1 MLDAGEA
8 DYWIDVDRF
17 RQVLDRIANHPHRE
31 RLSITFDDGN
41 ISDLLVAAPELDRR
55 GLKAEFFVLA
65 GRIGQPGSLGPDDI
79 RALMKM
85 GMPVGSHG
93 VAHCDWSKLSAT
105 ELNYELDVS
114 KRILEEI
121 CRVPIRSASIPFGR
135 YNGTVLLGL
144 RRAGYATAYSSD
156 GGHFVDA
163 PFLRPRTSVRRD
175 ATDSAIEQILSG
187 ELPIWRRLRRAVRMT
202 ITARTWG
209 RFR

>member
-1 MLDAGEA
+1 MLDANEA

-17 RQVLDRIANHPHRE
+17 RKVLDRIANHPHRE

-55 GLKAEFFVLA
+55 GLKAEFFVLT

-79 RALMKM
+79 RSLMKM
-85 GMPVGSHG
+85 GMRIGSHG
-93 VAHCDWSKLSAT
+93 VAHCDWSKLSAI
-105 ELNYELDVS
+105 ELNHELEAS
-114 KRILEEI
+114 KRTLEEI
-121 CRVPIRSASIPFGR
+121 CLVPIRSASIPFGR
-135 YNGTVLLGL
+135 YNGAVLLEL

-156 GGHFVDA
+156 GGHFVNS

-175 ATDSAIEQILSG
+175 ATDSAIVQILSG

-202 ITARTWG
+202 IKARTCG
-209 RFR
+209 RSR